1 MYCPNCKQEFSGK
14 FCPECGAKLI
24 EKSNQDDLC
33 VNISDNAAVLGGLNV
48 TRNES
53 HNTTSYDQRVI
64 NTSNVTNIVERQ
76 KTDTELRNERNIQ
89 YVEFCKQ
96 VFSDGIITETEKM
109 ALTTERIRLGIDETE
124 AARLLEM
131 VRKSAVTR
139 MTTLGMRDAMTMKSI
154 DRYIESNNTAVL
166 ETQISRL
173 VALASNYKVDEVLC
187 KYNMLLAA
195 LRPDELIREYETNA
209 ADEYWQTYW
218 VAISYMKRGNLV
230 ETEKAILKLD
240 LHPEYSEDN
249 SLLLSALSTY
259 CEYGANDASVYISA
273 ILPEHCSSLLMP
285 FIHALFLIV
294 SPERAKEVGADR
306 TKCQFYIDNLVEI
319 GMNKKEAEEAFK
331 LAEDYYNALNG
342 KIRNY
347 KEAVRLYSKAADLG
361 HAQAQYMLAECY
373 ASGLGLPDSD
383 MEKAVEFYR
392 KAAEQGN
399 AKAIYS
405 LAACYEDGDGVEED
419 YDKALELK
427 RMAAN
432 AGNPDAMCALAEY
445 YEYEEDNNEE
455 ALKWYNK
462 AADIYREDAE
472 KGNPYSMLDLY
483 DCLTAIDC
491 DDENAYDW
499 HKKALDLLEKAAEQG
514 DAVAL
519 YRCSSNFD
527 ISYNGT
533 IRNLRYKLLSASLGY
548 KYAAPSPNDCFS
560 IESTLNTASM
570 QLSFDDLNLAS
581 EFNKGEQTPEAASR
595 YSDEEK
601 KIEEEK
607 EKIKIL
613 EEKVEVLK
621 GFLESKDYKK
631 ALEVLNEI
639 EQVDFRYKD
648 K

>member
-14 FCPECGAKLI
+14 FCPECGTKLI

-96 VFSDGIITETEKM
+96 VFGDGIITETEKM

-294 SPERAKEVGADR
+294 SPERAKEVGVDR

-342 KIRNY
+342 KTRNY

-405 LAACYEDGDGVEED
+405 LAECYEDGDGVEED

-533 IRNLRYKLLSASLGY
+533 IRNLRYRLLSASLGY
-548 KYAAPSPNDCFS
+548 KYAAPSPDDCFS
-560 IESTLNTASM
+560 IKSTLSTASL

-595 YSDEEK
+595 YLDEEK
-601 KIEEEK
+601 KIEEEN
-607 EKIKIL
+607 EKIKTL